1 MARLA
6 QKPKRK
12 DVHVHPAAV
21 PSAIPLYAHNL
32 WADRW
37 ISYPRA
43 EVILHRMAELLELPV
58 RVRMQNLLIHGA
70 SGAGKSMLIQKF
82 VRDHPA
88 DSDADRPWSPVL
100 SIQMPPMPTV
110 RSFFAEILRSLDF
123 PVIRGSRLSDLEHNA
138 IRQLE
143 KLRPK
148 ILAIDEVHNLL
159 ACTPREQRAALNVL
173 KFLSNEMRASIIA
186 AGTTE
191 ALIVMQTDPQIAS
204 RFESA
209 ALPSW
214 TMSED
219 LRSFVAGFFRQLA
232 IDPKDI
238 VNREAALAYILE
250 LTSGVTGRIVELI
263 RQSAQVTIRCLRT
276 EVTMEHLQ
284 HAGQHFA
291 ADLTSVRPY
300 AN

>member
-1 MARLA
+1 MARIA
-6 QKPKRK
+6 QKPKAQES
-12 DVHVHPAAV
+12 HLHPAAV

-43 EVILHRMAELLELPV
+43 ESILQRMAELLELPV
-58 RVRMQNLLIHGA
+58 RVRMQNMLIHGA
-70 SGAGKSMLIQKF
+70 SGAGKSMLIEKF

-88 DSDADRPWSPVL
+88 DPDAHRPWRPVL
-100 SIQMPPMPTV
+100 AIQMPPMPTL
-110 RSFFAEILRSLDF
+110 RSFFAEILRSLDC
-123 PVIRGSRLSDLEHNA
+123 PVIGGTRLSDLEHHA

-148 ILAIDEVHNLL
+148 ILAVDEVHNLL

-173 KFLSNEMRASIIA
+173 KFLSNELRVSIIA

-219 LRSFVAGFFRQLA
+219 LRSFVAGFFRQLNL
-232 IDPKDI
+232 DPTDI
-238 VNREAALAYILE
+238 VNREAALAHILQ
-250 LTSGVTGRIVELI
+250 LTCGITGRIVELI
-263 RQSAQVTIRCLRT
+263 RQSAQVTMRCLRA

-284 HAGQHFA
+284 YAGQHFA
-291 ADLTSVRPY
+291 TDLTSVRPY